1 MLEVPVY
8 DIQGKQVDTIQ
19 VDEQALGGEVNAS
32 LVKQAVVAY
41 QANSHQRTAQNRGR
55 SDKEGSGKKL
65 FRQKGTGNARRG
77 NIRTNVMTGGGV
89 AFAKRPYP
97 VRKAMPRKM
106 KRRALDSAVLAKLLG
121 QDLLVVE
128 ELAFDQPRTKQF
140 ASILS
145 NLSID
150 RSCLVA
156 LADRN
161 DVVYRSARNI
171 PKVSVRTVA
180 ELNAFDVAT
189 RQKMLLTRSAMDT
202 LLQGR

>member
-8 DIQGKQVDTIQ
+8 DTDGKQVDSIQ
-19 VDEQALGGEVNAS
+19 VDEQVLGGEVSVS
-32 LVKQAVVAY
+32 LLKQAIVAY
-41 QANSHQRTAQNRGR
+41 QANQHQRSAHNRGR
-55 SDKEGSGKKL
+55 SEKEGSGRKL

-77 NIRTNVMTGGGV
+77 NIRTNVMRGGGV
-89 AFAKRPYP
+89 AFAKKAYP
-97 VRKAMPRKM
+97 VRKKLSKKAKW
-106 KRRALDSAVLAKLLG
+106 RALGSAVLAKLLG
-121 QDLLVVE
+121 EDLLVVSDLKFE
-128 ELAFDQPRTKQF
+128 QPRTKQM
-140 ASILS
+140 ASVLK
-145 NLSID
+145 NLNIE

-156 LADRN
+156 VAQPD

-171 PKVSVRTVA
+171 PKVAVRSVA